1 MIFQV
6 EHVSFQGFVMLR
18 LLNENYWL
26 WIFLRSCKAVLL
38 LLLPTPSWSSHQI
51 RGKKKKIAMSLHML
65 KGAESKKKMQLKT
78 QMFLISFIVN
88 LASLFPLASKNSEII
103 HPVIPAN
110 GPFLFLVRSKHIVS
124 TEPQPK
130 NSFKP
135 ISR

>member
-1 MIFQV
+1 
-6 EHVSFQGFVMLR
+6 
-18 LLNENYWL
+18 
-26 WIFLRSCKAVLL
+26 
-38 LLLPTPSWSSHQI
+38 
-51 RGKKKKIAMSLHML
+51 
-65 KGAESKKKMQLKT
+65 
-78 QMFLISFIVN
+78 MFLISFIVN